1 MDKENSSVRAYL
13 AKRAD
18 LVGAIRLP
26 NNAFKSNAG
35 AKVTSD
41 IIVLQKR
48 AEQTKGNRLPLVCS
62 ARFSEQTLDGFII
75 MQIAQDVKHLW
86 KINASFVSERFR
98 TCAAGR

>member
-48 AEQTKGNRLPLVCS
+48 AEQTDILPNWVDLARNEDGILMNRYFVDNPNMIIGKM
-62 ARFSEQTLDGFII
+62 QT
-75 MQIAQDVKHLW
+75 
-86 KINASFVSERFR
+86 VS
-98 TCAAGR
+98 